1 MVPAAATV
9 VVAASVDADATV
21 NVEAQVAVAV
31 PEKVEAPAT
40 VEAPMAVDAPA
51 APGARP
57 DPVRRLDALRAQ
69 VVTCPKCR
77 LAGSRTHAV
86 FGEGPPGAGWMIV
99 GEAPGAQEDAS
110 GEPFVGQSGRLL
122 DAMLAAIGLDRA
134 RDVFI
139 ANVVKCRPPGNRNPQ
154 ADEIAACEPYLR
166 EQIELVRPAVLV
178 LMGRFAAQTLLR
190 TTEPIGALRGR
201 VHHYG
206 TGDGSVPALV
216 TYHPAYLLRTPADK
230 AKAWRDLCA
239 ARAEFVRAATA
250 RASDT
255 ARGAQPA
262 R

>member
-1 MVPAAATV
+1 MDERRRQAWAALDLGPVWSARAPTASPQQVPTVPAAASS
-9 VVAASVDADATV
+9 A
-21 NVEAQVAVAV
+21 
-31 PEKVEAPAT
+31 VEAPVA
-40 VEAPMAVDAPA
+40 VEALA
-51 APGARP
+51 APDARP
-57 DPVRRLDALRAQ
+57 DPLRRLDALRAQ

-77 LAGSRTHAV
+77 LAESRTHAV
-86 FGEGPPGAGWMIV
+86 FGEGPPDAGWMIV
-99 GEAPGAQEDAS
+99 GEAPGAQEDAR

-190 TTEPIGALRGR
+190 TTEPIGVLRGR
-201 VHHYG
+201 VHRYG
-206 TGDGSVPALV
+206 THDWSVPTLV

-239 ARAEFVRAATA
+239 ARAEFARATA
-250 RASDT
+250 RV
-255 ARGAQPA
+255 G
-262 R
+262 